1 MRSQLSALEAAI
13 DHFQANGYHKNM
25 GLLLGWL
32 INIIAVVVGSY
43 VIPGVT
49 VDSWVTVAIV
59 AAVIGIINA
68 IIRPI
73 LAIITLPLTILTLG
87 LFLLVINGMMILLAD
102 TIVPGFEV
110 SSLWSG
116 ILFSLILAFIGW
128 LAGKFK

>member
-1 MRSQLSALEAAI
+1 
-13 DHFQANGYHKNM
+13 M

-73 LAIITLPLTILTLG
+73 LAIITLPLTILNLG